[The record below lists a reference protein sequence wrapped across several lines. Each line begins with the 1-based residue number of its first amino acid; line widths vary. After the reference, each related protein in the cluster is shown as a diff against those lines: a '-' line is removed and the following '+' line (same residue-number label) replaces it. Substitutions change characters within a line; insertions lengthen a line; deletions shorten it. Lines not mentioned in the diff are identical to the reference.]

1 MAPSKDPFAV
11 KDPFARRSVM
21 ASHFQSNQPSLMASK
36 FMSYASEALAH
47 DAEAHG
53 HTPIPSPTY
62 LTLILDACLPLAK
75 VKDIV
80 QRQVPNLEPVVEEQA
95 KLLLRVEEKEKG
107 EEEEEVTI
115 CRIRGA
121 IKGWY
126 NVLQDILTDEGDVYY
141 LKRVPL
147 VYKGETIDA
156 YRPTEHFPRPKPRSR
171 SGPKQQQ
178 QQKKRKGVEETPRSK
193 SDVGAN
199 GREGKR
205 KASLGRFLHWRQKS
219 LDHTPRSHSIS

>member
-1 MAPSKDPFAV
+1 MGPSKDPFTI

-36 FMSYASEALAH
+36 FISYASEAMAH

-62 LTLILDACLPLAK
+62 LTLILEACLPLEK
-75 VKDIV
+75 VTDIV
-80 QRQVPNLEPVVEEQA
+80 RRQVPELEPVVEEQA
-95 KLLLRVEEKEKG
+95 RLGLRGDEEA
-107 EEEEEVTI
+107 VRI

-121 IKGWY
+121 VKGWY

-147 VYKGETIDA
+147 MYRGEAIDA
-156 YRPTEHFPRPKPRSR
+156 YRPTEHFPRPRPRPRKSAGEEEEGETPRSR
-171 SGPKQQQ
+171 SDG
-178 QQKKRKGVEETPRSK
+178 
-193 SDVGAN
+193 GAH
-199 GREGKR
+199 GKR
-205 KASLGRFLHWRQKS
+205 KASLGRFLHWHRKS
-219 LDHTPRSHSIS
+219 LETPRSRSVS